1 MFANSTCR
9 FLTALAAFSLLCACP
24 SPEDQEAKA
33 RIFSPEEPKAEAAAA
48 AEPVDASSLGRDA
61 VLGHR
66 VLTMGAGEAFRRMGS
81 HRLKGEAS
89 FEWRLS
95 DRKISLSETR
105 EVAIEAPDRF
115 YVRNEN
121 DRDRGHELMR
131 LGRESYVRIKYLP
144 WRQRLREQKPA
155 LDDLN
160 DNYGLLKSAVHML
173 RDRVMLIEDGQE
185 QLGGRTSVRY
195 TLALSREPF
204 LPAKP
209 TGLPAPIYP
218 EGGPSPDTQ
227 ARLDFQMLGTPQSLE
242 GRVWIDAKTGVP
254 LKSELW
260 GSISV
265 LTKEKDAL
273 VQLKLSHTVSDI
285 GTLPPLKAPE
295 EFLPAED
302 RPNAI
307 AAALKRFGMESA
319 ADAKDAAKDA
329 KNSGQAAGKEAAA
342 GSGE

>member
-1 MFANSTCR
+1 MFPRMTRR
-9 FLTALAAFSLLCACP
+9 FLTVLSALAILSACP

-48 AEPVDASSLGRDA
+48 AEPVDASALARDA

-66 VLTMGAGEAFRRMGS
+66 VLTMSAEEAFRRMGS
-81 HRLKGEAS
+81 HRFKGEAS

-95 DRKISLSETR
+95 DRKIALSETR

-144 WRQRLREQKPA
+144 WRQRVREQKPA

-160 DNYGLLKSAVHML
+160 NNYGLLKSAVQML
-173 RDRVMLIEDGQE
+173 RNRVMLIEDGHDE
-185 QLGGRTSVRY
+185 LEGRPAERY
-195 TLALSREPF
+195 TLALSKEPF
-204 LPAKP
+204 LPVKP
-209 TGLPAPIYP
+209 AGLPAPIYP

-273 VQLKLSHTVSDI
+273 VQLKISHVLSDI
-285 GTLPPLKAPE
+285 GTLAPLKAPE

-307 AAALKRFGMESA
+307 AAALKRFGMETA
-319 ADAKDAAKDA
+319 ADAKDSK
-329 KNSGQAAGKEAAA
+329 GEQAASEEDKD
-342 GSGE
+342 